1 MRGSA
6 DFINLCVVRG
16 QGVGGWRCPQE
27 LLAARQEK
35 DDVGVFHIELGI
47 NGSDGVFRGDRVA
60 LLVCLQEPNY

>member
-1 MRGSA
+1 M
-6 DFINLCVVRG
+6 
-16 QGVGGWRCPQE
+16 GGWRCPQE